1 MTARK
6 LLVAFALSLTAFVS
20 TSVFAQAPAGST
32 GECKDGTYTS
42 AKSKRGAC
50 TGHDGVKTWFA
61 DGKPAAKSPKAK
73 THTPK
78 ATAEKAAPEA
88 TAEKTA
94 PASSAKAGEASA
106 GSTGECKDGTYTSAK
121 SKRGACAGHGGV
133 KTWFAEAKSAPS
145 SAKPPAS
152 KATASQA
159 PARETAPAAKETAPM
174 AKEPAKTSA
183 KSQAAPVETKEGAGP
198 GMVWVNTPSGIYH
211 CSGDQWYG
219 KTKTGEYMSEAQA
232 KSRGYRAS
240 RNKPCS

>member
-1 MTARK
+1 MTASK
-6 LLVAFALSLTAFVS
+6 LLVALALSLTAFVS

-50 TGHDGVKTWFA
+50 AGHDGVKTWFA
-61 DGKPAAKSPKAK
+61 DGKPAAKSPKTS
-73 THTPK
+73 THAPK
-78 ATAEKAAPEA
+78 AAAEKAAPKA
-88 TAEKTA
+88 SAEKTA
-94 PASSAKAGEASA
+94 PASSAKASDAAA

-145 SAKPPAS
+145 
-152 KATASQA
+152 
-159 PARETAPAAKETAPM
+159 RETAPM
-174 AKEPAKTSA
+174 AKEPAPAAKTSA
-183 KSQAAPVETKEGAGP
+183 KSQAAPVETREGGGP
-198 GMVWVNTPSGIYH
+198 GMVWVNTPSGVYH

-219 KTKTGEYMSEAQA
+219 KTKQGEYMSEAQA

>member
-6 LLVAFALSLTAFVS
+6 LLVALALSLTAFVT
-20 TSVFAQAPAGST
+20 TSAFAQAPAGST

-50 TGHDGVKTWFA
+50 AGHDGVKTWFA
-61 DGKPAAKSPKAK
+61 DSKPAAKSPKAS
-73 THTPK
+73 THAPK
-78 ATAEKAAPEA
+78 AAAETAAPKASAEKA
-88 TAEKTA
+88 A
-94 PASSAKAGEASA
+94 PASSAK
-106 GSTGECKDGTYTSAK
+106 TSAK
-121 SKRGACAGHGGV
+121 
-133 KTWFAEAKSAPS
+133 P
-145 SAKPPAS
+145 
-152 KATASQA
+152 
-159 PARETAPAAKETAPM
+159 
-174 AKEPAKTSA
+174 
-183 KSQAAPVETKEGAGP
+183 QAAPVETKEGAGP

>member
-6 LLVAFALSLTAFVS
+6 LLVTLALSLAAFVT
-20 TSVFAQAPAGST
+20 TSAFAQAPAGST

-50 TGHDGVKTWFA
+50 AGHGGVKTWLA
-61 DGKPAAKSPKAK
+61 EDKPAAKSPKAS
-73 THTPK
+73 THTSKPAAETHAPK
-78 ATAEKAAPEA
+78 AGAEKS
-88 TAEKTA
+88 A
-94 PASSAKAGEASA
+94 PASSAKAGEAAA

-133 KTWFAEAKSAPS
+133 KTWFADAKSAPS
-145 SAKPPAS
+145 SAKPSAS
-152 KATASQA
+152 APTVSQA
-159 PARETAPAAKETAPM
+159 PASKPAPV
-174 AKEPAKTSA
+174 AKEPAPAARTSA

-198 GMVWVNTPSGIYH
+198 GMVWVNTPSGVYH

-219 KTKTGEYMSEAQA
+219 KTKKGEYMSEAQA
-232 KSRGYRAS
+232 KSKGYRAS